1 MAKTVDQILTNATVL
16 TMDDSLHQFDPGA
29 VAIKGSLIVDVG
41 LSAEIEKTYD
51 ADVVFDCNKRVLMP
65 GFINTHTHIPMT
77 LLRGLA
83 DDLRLEVWLLGYIM
97 PVEREFVSEDFVRL
111 GTKLG
116 CVEFIRTGVTT
127 FNDMYYFESIVA
139 ETTAEIGLRAICGQS
154 VLKFPTPDARSSED
168 ALQLVEELVSKF
180 NDHPLIIPAI
190 APHAAY
196 TCPPE
201 LLKKATEIALAH
213 DIPLHI
219 HISETAEEVETMREQ
234 EGMPVVPH
242 VKKQG
247 VFRAKTIAAHCVHI
261 DEGEIHTLEHSN
273 VGVAHNPSSNMKLA
287 SGFAP
292 VQRMLDLGLNVGIGT
307 DGTASNNDLDFFEE
321 IRLANFIAK
330 GKTGDPT
337 ALPAVKTLEMAT
349 RLGAKALHIDH
360 LTGSLEPG
368 KQADLITLDLN
379 TIHNSPNF
387 RHDENG
393 IYSQII
399 YAAKAT
405 DVQDVMVDG
414 KWLMQDKVL
423 NGIDEKDLIEQSQ
436 TYAEK
441 IDTFILKREKSVISK
456 LIAIG
461 GTTEQESFEVQ
472 VKTSIKNPIPFIE
485 KIESGDI
492 EVIRTRHYHEYD
504 TYFSF
509 DDAGEG
515 NLRFREDHFIEKDG
529 TVSQVRSRL
538 TMIGKSDE
546 HQYTNKDVLLSRSRY
561 IAPATQSLR
570 FYKEYFKPNKEIEI
584 EKDRLRYLVN
594 FKGEEFFINIDE
606 LIKPKLGYFL
616 EIKAR
621 TWSHT
626 DAEEK
631 SHLIEGLLEFLG
643 ASTFARITQDYFDVV
658 LAQLKDDQK

>member
-1 MAKTVDQILTNATVL
+1 MNNKVDQILTNASVL
-16 TMDDSLHQFDPGA
+16 TMDESLTQYFPGA
-29 VAIKGSLIVDVG
+29 VALRGTDIIDVG
-41 LSAEIEKTYD
+41 FADEIGNKYD
-51 ADVVFDCNKRVLMP
+51 AEQIIDCHEKVLMP
-65 GFINTHTHIPMT
+65 GLINTHTHIPMT

-97 PVEREFVSEDFVRL
+97 PVEREFVSEEFVRL

-127 FNDMYYFESIVA
+127 FNDMYYFESVVA
-139 ETTAEIGLRAICGQS
+139 DTTAKMGLRAICGQS
-154 VLKFPTPDARSSED
+154 VLKFPTPDAKSSED
-168 ALQLVEELVSKF
+168 AFQLVK
-180 NDHPLIIPAI
+180 DMIQKYKMHPLIIPAI

-201 LLKKATEIALAH
+201 ILKKAKNMALEY

-219 HISETAEEVETMREQ
+219 HISETAEEVENMREQ

-247 VFRAKTIAAHCVHI
+247 VFEAKTIAAHCVHI
-261 DEGEIHTLEHSN
+261 DEGEIHTLEHAH

-292 VQRMLDLGLNVGIGT
+292 VQKMLEIGLNVGIGT

-321 IRLANFIAK
+321 MRLANFIAK
-330 GKTGDPT
+330 GKSGDPT

-360 LTGSLEPG
+360 ITGSIEPG
-368 KQADLITLDLN
+368 KRADLITIDLDK
-379 TIHNSPNF
+379 IHNSPNF
-387 RHDENG
+387 RHDKNG

-405 DVQDVMVDG
+405 DVIDVIVNG
-414 KWLMQDKVL
+414 TWLMRDKIIKS
-423 NGIDEKDLIEQSQ
+423 IDETELIKESQ
-436 TYAEK
+436 KYAQK
-441 IDTFILKREKSVISK
+441 IDVFIQKREKSVISK

-461 GTTEQESFEVQ
+461 GTTQQESFEVQ
-472 VKTSIKNPIPFIE
+472 VKTAIKNPIPFIE

-492 EVIRTRHYHEYD
+492 ELLRTRHYHEYD

-509 DDAGEG
+509 EDEKEG
-515 NLRFREDHFIEKDG
+515 HLRFREDHFIEKDG
-529 TVSQVRSRL
+529 TVSKVRSRL
-538 TMIGKSDE
+538 TLIGKSDE
-546 HQYTNKDVLLSRSRY
+546 HEYTQEDVLLSRSRY

-570 FYKEYFKPNKEIEI
+570 FYKEYFKPKAEIEI

-594 FKGEEFFINIDE
+594 FKGEEFFINLDE
-606 LIKPKLGYFL
+606 MIRPRLGYFL

-621 TWSHT
+621 TWSQT

-631 SHLIEGLLEFLG
+631 SQLIEGLLQFLG
-643 ASTFARITQDYFDVV
+643 AENFKRITRDYLDVV
-658 LAQLKDDQK
+658 LEQ

>member
-1 MAKTVDQILTNATVL
+1 MAKKIDTILTNAAVL
-16 TMDDSLHQFDPGA
+16 TMDEKLRQFNPGTVA
-29 VAIKGSLIVDVG
+29 VEADCIVDVG
-41 LSAEIEKTYD
+41 MADEIERKYS
-51 ADVVFDCNKRVLMP
+51 ADQIIDCNQKVLMP
-65 GFINTHTHIPMT
+65 GLINTHTHIPMT

-83 DDLRLEVWLLGYIM
+83 DDLRLEVWLLGYVM
-97 PVEREFVSEDFVRL
+97 PVEREFVSENFVRL
-111 GTKLG
+111 GTQLG

-127 FNDMYYFESIVA
+127 FNDMYYFESVVA
-139 ETTAEIGLRAICGQS
+139 EATAEMGLRAICGQS
-154 VLKFPTPDARSSED
+154 ILKFPTPDAKSSDD
-168 ALQLVEELVSKF
+168 ALQLVRDMAAKYKG
-180 NDHPLIIPAI
+180 HPLIIPAI

-201 LLKKATEIALAH
+201 LLKQATELALEL

-219 HISETAEEVETMREQ
+219 HISETAEEVVNMRKQ

-242 VKKQG
+242 IKKQG
-247 VFRAKTIAAHCVHI
+247 VFNAKTIAAHCVHI
-261 DEGEIHTLEHSN
+261 DEGEMYTLEHAH

-292 VQRMLDLGLNVGIGT
+292 VQRMLEIGLNVGIGT

-321 IRLANFIAK
+321 MRLANFIAK
-330 GKTGDPT
+330 GKSGDPT

-349 RLGAKALHIDH
+349 RIGAKALHLDH
-360 LTGSLEPG
+360 LIGSLEPG
-368 KQADLITLDLN
+368 KRADLITIDLN
-379 TIHNSPNF
+379 TVHNSPNF

-405 DVQDVMVDG
+405 DVNDVMVNG
-414 KWLMQDKVL
+414 KWLMR
-423 NGIDEKDLIEQSQ
+423 
-436 TYAEK
+436 EK
-441 IDTFILKREKSVISK
+441 ILEGVDENVLVQESQKYAVDIDAFIIKREKSVISK

-472 VKTSIKNPIPFIE
+472 VKVAIKNPIPFIE
-485 KIESGDI
+485 KIESGQI
-492 EVIRTRHYHEYD
+492 ELIRTRHYHEYD

-509 DDAGEG
+509 EDANEG
-515 NLRFREDHFIEKDG
+515 HLRFREDHFIEKDG

-538 TMIGKSDE
+538 TLIGQENEPDFTK
-546 HQYTNKDVLLSRSRY
+546 QDVLLSRSRY

-570 FYKEYFKPNKEIEI
+570 FYKEYFKPIAEVEI

-594 FKGEEFFINIDE
+594 FQGEEFFINIDE
-606 LIKPKLGYFL
+606 MIKPRLGYFL

-621 TWSHT
+621 TWSQT

-631 SHLIEGLLEFLG
+631 SLLIEGLLNFLG
-643 ASTFARITQDYFDVV
+643 ASGMDRISQDYHKVV
-658 LAQLKDDQK
+658 TAQ